1 MTDKTTI
8 SITAKQHKLLS
19 RIKETLRAETSK
31 RVSMIDALEKL
42 VELAGGEEQWL
53 GE

>member
-8 SITAKQHKLLS
+8 SITTEQHKLLS
-19 RIKETLRAETSK
+19 RIKESLRAETAE
-31 RVSMIDALEKL
+31 RVSMINALEEL
-42 VELAGGEEQWL
+42 IRLAGGKEQWL